1 MIIVVGSIN
10 LDLVGAV
17 GRLPTPGE
25 TVPGDNFVT
34 APGGKGANQ
43 ALAARRAGLDVRMIG
58 AVGDDAF
65 AQEALELL
73 NEAGVDLSGVRRAGA
88 ATGVALILVDGD
100 GENMIAVIPGANGAV
115 SPGDV
120 EAAAIDSGDIV
131 LLQNEVPGD
140 TVKAALAAARRVG
153 ALSILNTAPW
163 RDDRAE
169 LIGQADIIV
178 ANETE
183 FDLAAGS
190 LALAAGSLALA
201 GSSRDQKM
209 AAFVTQTGR
218 IIVVTL
224 GAEGVIAAT
233 KDGISR
239 ASAPKIAP
247 VDTVGAG
254 DTFCGY
260 LAAGLA
266 DGRSLQEAMARAAR
280 AGALA
285 CLKPGAQPAVP
296 EASEVDGQAAPLRD
310 SR

>member
-17 GRLPTPGE
+17 GRLPTLGE

-88 ATGVALILVDGD
+88 ATGVALILVGGD

-140 TVKAALAAARRVG
+140 TVKAALAAVRRVG

-183 FDLAAGS
+183 FD
-190 LALAAGSLALA
+190 LAAGSLALA

-254 DTFCGY
+254 DAFCGY

>member
-1 MIIVVGSIN
+1 MITVVGSIN

-17 GRLPTPGE
+17 GRLPAPGE

-88 ATGVALILVDGD
+88 ATGVALILVGGD

-120 EAAAIDSGDIV
+120 EAAAIDSGDTV

-169 LIGQADIIV
+169 LIGHADIIV

-190 LALAAGSLALA
+190 LALA
-201 GSSRDQKM
+201 GSSRGEKM

-239 ASAPKIAP
+239 ASAPRIAP

-254 DTFCGY
+254 DAFCGY

-280 AGALA
+280 AGAIA
-285 CLKPGAQPAVP
+285 CLKPGAQPAIP
-296 EASEVDGQAAPLRD
+296 EAGEVDGQAAPLRD

>member
-1 MIIVVGSIN
+1 MITVVGSIN

-17 GRLPTPGE
+17 GRLPTLGE

-88 ATGVALILVDGD
+88 ATGVALILVGGD

-190 LALAAGSLALA
+190 LALA

-254 DTFCGY
+254 DAFCGY

>member
-25 TVPGDNFVT
+25 TVSGDNFVT

-120 EAAAIDSGDIV
+120 EAAAIDSGDTV

-190 LALAAGSLALA
+190 LALA

-233 KDGISR
+233 KDGISQ
-239 ASAPKIAP
+239 ASAPRIAP

-254 DTFCGY
+254 DAFCGY

-280 AGALA
+280 AGAIA

>member
-1 MIIVVGSIN
+1 MITVVGSIN

-140 TVKAALAAARRVG
+140 TVKAALAAARRAG

-183 FDLAAGS
+183 FD
-190 LALAAGSLALA
+190 LAAGSLALA

-233 KDGISR
+233 KDGISQ

-254 DTFCGY
+254 DAFCGY

-280 AGALA
+280 AGAIA
-285 CLKPGAQPAVP
+285 CLKPGAQPAIP
-296 EASEVDGQAAPLRD
+296 EAGEVDGQAAPLRD

>member
-88 ATGVALILVDGD
+88 ATGVALILVGGD

-190 LALAAGSLALA
+190 LALA

-233 KDGISR
+233 KDGISQ

-266 DGRSLQEAMARAAR
+266 DGRSLQEAMTRAAR

>member
-88 ATGVALILVDGD
+88 ATGVALILVGGD

-190 LALAAGSLALA
+190 LALA

-254 DTFCGY
+254 DAFCGY

-296 EASEVDGQAAPLRD
+296 EAGEVDGQAAPLRD

>member
-190 LALAAGSLALA
+190 LALA

-254 DTFCGY
+254 DAFCGY

>member
-1 MIIVVGSIN
+1 MITVVGSIN

-17 GRLPTPGE
+17 GRLPAPGE

-120 EAAAIDSGDIV
+120 EAAAIDSGDTV

-169 LIGQADIIV
+169 LIGHADIIV

-183 FDLAAGS
+183 FDLAAGN
-190 LALAAGSLALA
+190 LALA
-201 GSSRDQKM
+201 GSSRGEKM
-209 AAFVTQTGR
+209 AAFVTRTGR

-254 DTFCGY
+254 DAFCGY

>member
-88 ATGVALILVDGD
+88 ATGVALILVGGD

-190 LALAAGSLALA
+190 LALA

-254 DTFCGY
+254 DAFCGY

>member
-140 TVKAALAAARRVG
+140 TVKAALAAARRAG

-183 FDLAAGS
+183 FDLAAR
-190 LALAAGSLALA
+190 SLALA

-239 ASAPKIAP
+239 ASAPRIAP

-254 DTFCGY
+254 DAFCGY
-260 LAAGLA
+260 LAVGLA
-266 DGRSLQEAMARAAR
+266 YGRSLQEAMARAAR

-285 CLKPGAQPAVP
+285 CLKPGAQPAIP
-296 EASEVDGQAAPLRD
+296 EAGEVDGQAAPLRD